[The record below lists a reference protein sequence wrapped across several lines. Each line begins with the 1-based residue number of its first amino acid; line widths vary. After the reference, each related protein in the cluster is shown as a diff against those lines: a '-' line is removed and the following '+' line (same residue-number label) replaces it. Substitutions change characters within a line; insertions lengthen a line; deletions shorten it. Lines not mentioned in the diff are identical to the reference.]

1 MSTKAGSAQL
11 PTPPGA
17 MKLSWLAALWVHTP
31 TRGTPD
37 PFRCR
42 SRVRECLCAHTSE
55 ALSQRCP
62 VAHLLLPIC
71 CLIFSSPDGDFKRK
85 LFVNRK
91 ASLAHPGRGCF
102 WEDLVWAAISCR
114 ESQGNEAGQGLLLE
128 PSSDAESR
136 STPKAMSCMACSSDL
151 GGSFPFGS
159 G

>member
-1 MSTKAGSAQL
+1 MSTKAASAQL
-11 PTPPGA
+11 LTPPGA
-17 MKLSWLAALWVHTP
+17 MKLSWLLALWVHTP
-31 TRGTPD
+31 TCGTPD

-91 ASLAHPGRGCF
+91 GSLAHPGRGDF
-102 WEDLVWAAISCR
+102 GRIWYGQPPAAVNHR
-114 ESQGNEAGQGLLLE
+114 ATKAGQGLLLE
-128 PSSDAESR
+128 PSSDAENR
-136 STPKAMSCMACSSDL
+136 STPKAMSSRQQL
-151 GGSFPFGS
+151 LQ
-159 G
+159 